1 MKKRFIPLLALPL
14 MLGACNKINLNNTS
28 FTNAQLTNA
37 NSSNLFAFEAATSI
51 GMLNSLDA
59 GGVRAALNETADD
72 SLITMIKEYLPSI
85 EAAIS
90 GSDLLSSV
98 IETSSDLEEYTY
110 KVEVMFKDISL
121 TETKF
126 TIYYN
131 EEEIVKDDNEFND
144 DEDVELDEDI
154 DDEEID
160 PGFTYPDEDNNQD
173 HNHDHDTDHDHNH
186 DDDWGWN
193 HGHEH
198 GWENEHN
205 HDHDWNHGHGHDHN
219 HGNEEITEDEE
230 NTDIYSEEV
239 TDEEVTTSEEETV
252 VETVSSEEVLAK
264 HHHEDDDREFAIQG
278 IIIIN
283 DETFEISGKKEL
295 DEENEYE
302 VEFKFLVEDGSYIKV
317 EQEIEEDECKL
328 SYTIVKRG
336 RKIYSYSLEFD
347 NDEVELS
354 VKDSSTCSK
363 YTLSFKFIDWDGKTL
378 IKATVKDGK
387 NKTFILFEKVV
398 DEETGEVDYL
408 VID

>member
-72 SLITMIKEYLPSI
+72 SLISMIKEYLPSI

-173 HNHDHDTDHDHNH
+173 HNHDHNH

-219 HGNEEITEDEE
+219 HGNEEITEDKE